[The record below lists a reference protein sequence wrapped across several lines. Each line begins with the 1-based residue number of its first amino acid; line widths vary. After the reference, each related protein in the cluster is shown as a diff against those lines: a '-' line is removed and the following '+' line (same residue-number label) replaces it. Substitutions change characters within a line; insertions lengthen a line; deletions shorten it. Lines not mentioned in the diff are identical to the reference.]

1 MLHPSTPEIL
11 LLVPRMHRLL
21 GLPLLASRFP
31 PLHHQALHPRSQAWV
46 VQSEKVFRTLSGLHI
61 MRSHAIALLAGA
73 AIAIGVPY
81 AVGSTARMATQPATS
96 SSNQVVASAS
106 HAFSQYDVPPPQ
118 VYELPVQSS
127 SAASTST
134 EALTVGGYPVYGTG
148 PSTTLPAPAHIA
160 ADVDAG
166 VSNMN
171 KALATAPVAM
181 ARMTESIARNG
192 VIAALAYD
200 DPAVKAQ
207 TDQLGQQIGASLRGF
222 ADAIAKDMQ
231 RSVRE
236 SGIQQQSVTR

>member
-1 MLHPSTPEIL
+1 M
-11 LLVPRMHRLL
+11 
-21 GLPLLASRFP
+21 
-31 PLHHQALHPRSQAWV
+31 
-46 VQSEKVFRTLSGLHI
+46 K
-61 MRSHAIALLAGA
+61 SHALSLLAGA
-73 AIAIGVPY
+73 AIASGLPY
-81 AVGSTARMATQPATS
+81 AVGPKSM
-96 SSNQVVASAS
+96 VSAS
-106 HAFSQYDVPPPQ
+106 NHTSPPGYAAVSPHNAFSQYDDPAPQ
-118 VYELPVQSS
+118 VFELPSQ
-127 SAASTST
+127 AASPVAQPAA
-134 EALTVGGYPVYGTG
+134 ALTFSGYPVNGTG

-166 VSNMN
+166 VTNMN

-207 TDQLGQQIGASLRGF
+207 TDLLGQQIGASLRGF

-236 SGIQQQSVTR
+236 SGIQQQSLSR